1 MLLVRLLR
9 LADVKN
15 GLKVQKVEIRIK
27 SIEMF
32 DKITVSEIEK
42 SFGAQSIRISRQKKD
57 YKSLAHN
64 RIRTKAFQCRR
75 AGFGHLVYI
84 RCYFTYTH
92 H

>member
-15 GLKVQKVEIRIK
+15 GLKVQKVETRIK

-42 SFGAQSIRISRQKKD
+42 SFGAQSIKIGRQSTIAWLPMR
-57 YKSLAHN
+57 YELRSFSAAVQHSA
-64 RIRTKAFQCRR
+64 T
-75 AGFGHLVYI
+75 
-84 RCYFTYTH
+84 
-92 H
+92 